1 MYQDFYG
8 LQHNPFQLVPD
19 PGFLYLGPSHQQ
31 ALSYLRYSLENRIGF
46 VVVTGEAGTGKT
58 TLIRTLLGEMR
69 PIFHV
74 VKVGNTLV
82 NPREL
87 VEMVALDFG
96 LDVTGSKA
104 ELLSRLNHH
113 LIDIYAR
120 GERSLLIVDEAQNL
134 SAEALEEIRMLSNLE
149 TVSEK
154 LLQIFLLG
162 QPELRDRLNE
172 PGLRQLAQR
181 VQLHT
186 EIAPFTLED
195 TLAYV
200 RHRLE
205 RAGAREEPHFSDE
218 ALELVHE
225 ASGGIP
231 RRINIICDR
240 VLLHGFVD
248 ECKRFSAEHAEA
260 ALAELRVE
268 GAGGF
273 GMLAASAPVSMPV
286 SSPVSVSAPKQAGKA
301 KNGHSLEQKSEIVAE
316 VMSLMQVQ
324 WMEMASHI
332 ATLERRLDD
341 LVDMHKAW
349 VGEHRDVMRAQNNA
363 IANIGKLGEGARQ
376 MQQREIEFIGKSMN
390 ETRELVASLART
402 LDLLRKH

>member
-19 PGFLYLGPSHQQ
+19 PGFLYLSPSHQQ
-31 ALSYLRYSLENRIGF
+31 ALSYLRYSLESRIGF
-46 VVVTGEAGTGKT
+46 VIVTGEAGTGKT

-87 VEMVALDFG
+87 LEMVLLDFG
-96 LDVTGSKA
+96 LDASGSKA

-181 VQLHT
+181 VQLHA
-186 EIAPFTLED
+186 EIVPFALED
-195 TLAYV
+195 TQAYV

-205 RAGAREEPHFSDE
+205 RAGAGAEPHFSDE
-218 ALELVHE
+218 ALAMIHE
-225 ASGGIP
+225 QAGGIP

-248 ECKRFSAEHAEA
+248 ERKRFSAEHIEA
-260 ALAELRVE
+260 AVAELRVE

-273 GMLAASAPVSMPV
+273 GMLPASTPAP
-286 SSPVSVSAPKQAGKA
+286 SPAKKKASQA
-301 KNGHSLEQKSEIVAE
+301 LEHKSEIVSE
-316 VMSLMQVQ
+316 VMSLMQMQ

-332 ATLERRLDD
+332 ATLERRIDD
-341 LVDMHKAW
+341 LMSMHKAW
-349 VGEHRDVMRAQNNA
+349 VEEHRDVMRAQNNA
-363 IANIGKLGEGARQ
+363 IANIGKLGEGMRQ
-376 MQQREIEFIGKSMN
+376 SQQREIDFIGKSMN
-390 ETRELVASLART
+390 ETRDLVASLART